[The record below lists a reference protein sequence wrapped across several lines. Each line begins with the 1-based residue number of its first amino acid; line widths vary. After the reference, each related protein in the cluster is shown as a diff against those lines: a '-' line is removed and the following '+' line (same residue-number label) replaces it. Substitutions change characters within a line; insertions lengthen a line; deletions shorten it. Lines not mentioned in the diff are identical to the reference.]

1 MSHPRRSLLVLV
13 CALVLP
19 VVVAFA
25 AGTALAAD
33 VVVLKGGVRID
44 LKEPWVQQGNT
55 ILLTRTDGTLLSVPA
70 GEIDTKATAA
80 ARAKKPAAASTSPVA
95 APPSV
100 PVDAVR
106 SGKGEK
112 ARVKV
117 TDADVG
123 HVETAAGPSAVD
135 RGAKADNRA
144 GAARIEVGDY
154 NQQKAGE
161 NLVITGT
168 LHNNGTTPALNTRL
182 TVSAIDETGSS
193 FATASATVANG
204 TVEGG
209 RAVTFSASL
218 PVGDRTPSQLR
229 FVPQWQSPPPPA
241 PPAAAG
247 PNGSAA
253 AGAPGAAP
261 AAAAPPSSKP
271 PAPATTPYGQG
282 LLYAAPAPSAPS
294 QPPAD
299 GKTGYIPGA
308 SSPDNQPKTPQ

>member
-1 MSHPRRSLLVLV
+1 MSHPRRSVLVLTLLV
-13 CALVLP
+13 AS
-19 VVVAFA
+19 A

-80 ARAKKPAAASTSPVA
+80 ARAKKPAAASASAVA
-95 APPSV
+95 APPSL
-100 PVDAVR
+100 PADAVR

-123 HVETAAGPSAVD
+123 HVETAGAAGPVD
-135 RGAKADNRA
+135 RGAKVDNRA
-144 GAARIEVGDY
+144 GAGRIEVGTY
-154 NQQKAGE
+154 EQQKSGD

-168 LHNNGTTPALNTRL
+168 LHNNGTTPAMNTRM
-182 TVSAIDETGSS
+182 TVSAIDETGNS
-193 FATASATVANG
+193 FATANATVANG

-209 RAVTFSASL
+209 RAVTFTASL
-218 PVGDRTPSQLR
+218 PVGERNPSQIR

-241 PPAAAG
+241 PAPAAGAGASNGAAGAPAAAG
-247 PNGSAA
+247 PGSA
-253 AGAPGAAP
+253 P
-261 AAAAPPSSKP
+261 AKP
-271 PAPATTPYGQG
+271 PAPVTTPYGQG
-282 LLYAAPAPSAPS
+282 LLYAAPAPPAPS